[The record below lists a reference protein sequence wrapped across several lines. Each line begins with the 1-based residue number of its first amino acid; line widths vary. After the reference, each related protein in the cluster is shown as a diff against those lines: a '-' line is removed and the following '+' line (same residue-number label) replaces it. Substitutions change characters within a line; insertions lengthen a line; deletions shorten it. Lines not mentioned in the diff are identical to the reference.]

1 MITLSELIQIGG
13 LIVGVQIGG
22 LIVGVID
29 LVLRLI
35 EMDRNHRQ

>member
-1 MITLSELIQIGG
+1 MITLSELIQF
-13 LIVGVQIGG
+13 GG

>member
-1 MITLSELIQIGG
+1 MITLSELI
-13 LIVGVQIGG
+13 QIGG

-35 EMDRNHRQ
+35 EMDQNHRQ

>member
-1 MITLSELIQIGG
+1 MITLSELIQFGG
-13 LIVGVQIGG
+13 LIVGI
-22 LIVGVID
+22 ID

>member
-1 MITLSELIQIGG
+1 MITLSELIRIGG
-13 LIVGVQIGG
+13 LIVGI
-22 LIVGVID
+22 ID